1 MQLRESKQKEVELL
15 KNHYVEQIVQSN
27 DFITELKQDKAS
39 LLQDKEHLQNVIV
52 EKNQLLKEL
61 QDNKRRHQIYDKQ
74 ENVVRKDQDGDGDA
88 DKLANKS
95 LNLEELKQANDLFED
110 EMQNLKLCIE
120 QKDSE
125 IV

>member
-74 ENVVRKDQDGDGDA
+74 ENVVKKDHDGDGDA

-95 LNLEELKQANDLFED
+95 LNIEELKQANNLFED